1 MPMWDD
7 QGPTEEGHLRRLS
20 LREMVRRIRPR
31 LRPHGGALLL
41 AIVLMLLAVATDLAG
56 PLILRRLID
65 GVIPAAMK
73 DGQIGGILL
82 TAGLYLVLFLVGS
95 AAGYAQALLVARLGL
110 TVVTKLKRDTF
121 EHLLGLGMDYFDANP
136 PGRLMARVESDAE
149 RLQMLFSEVALA
161 MARSFL
167 LLAGTLTVMF
177 LAGWKITLGLL
188 ALLVPVIVGGFLF
201 LRYLRR
207 VYATVRRLYARL
219 TTFVTEYVQ
228 AVPVLQVFGRTAWTM
243 EKLRV
248 VNRERYGAEKRAAF
262 LEYGFWSFF
271 FSLEVVAVMVI
282 LRLGFGA
289 SAVVA
294 GMTLGT
300 LVLFV
305 EYTRRLFFP
314 LLQFAE
320 QIQFLQR
327 AFASADRVFGILS
340 TESTVAD
347 APGTLD
353 CLPNGW
359 KTLSFDRVTFD
370 YAEGSRALDEVS
382 FTVCR
387 GETVALAGPSGGG
400 KTTVT
405 SLLLRFYE
413 PSSGAI
419 LLDDIDIRR
428 YSLRA
433 WREAIGLVLQ
443 DIHLFPGTVRDNL
456 RVFTDSIPD
465 ERLAGAVRSLGAEE
479 ILSRLP
485 RGLGT
490 DLAEGG
496 QNLSMGERQ
505 LVSFARALVRDPQIL
520 VLDEATS
527 SVDPG
532 TERKLQESVE
542 RLRRGRTSLVVA
554 HRLST
559 ITAADRIL
567 VLQRGRLVE
576 EGTHRELY
584 DRGGIYRGLFDLQF
598 EAGEMVL

>member
-1 MPMWDD
+1 MWDD
-7 QGPTEEGHLRRLS
+7 QGPTEEGHIRRLS
-20 LREMVRRIRPR
+20 LLDMVRRIRPR
-31 LRPHGGALLL
+31 LGPHRRTFLL
-41 AIVLMLLAVATDLAG
+41 AIVLMLLSVATDLSG

-82 TAGLYLVLFLVGS
+82 TAGLYLGLFLVG
-95 AAGYAQALLVARLGL
+95 AAAAYAQALLVARLGL
-110 TVVTKLKRDTF
+110 SLVTKLKRDTF
-121 EHLLGLGMDYFDANP
+121 EHLLNLGMDYFDANP

-177 LAGWKITLGLL
+177 LTGWKITLGLVG
-188 ALLVPVIVGGFLF
+188 LLLPVIVGGLFF
-201 LRYLRR
+201 LRFLRR
-207 VYATVRRLYARL
+207 VYATVRRLFARL

-228 AVPVLQVFGRTAWTM
+228 AVPILQVFGRTAWTM

-248 VNRERYGAEKRAAF
+248 VNRERYHAEKRAAF
-262 LEYGFWSFF
+262 FEYGFWSFF
-271 FSLEVVAVMVI
+271 SSLEVVAVMLI
-282 LRLGFGA
+282 LRLGFGTA
-289 SAVVA
+289 AVVA

-314 LLQFAE
+314 LLMFAE

-347 APGTLD
+347 APGTSD
-353 CLPNGW
+353 RLPRDW

-370 YAEGSRALDEVS
+370 YAEGSRALEEVS
-382 FTVCR
+382 FTVRR

-419 LLDDIDIRR
+419 LLDDVDIRR
-428 YSLRA
+428 FSLST
-433 WREAIGLVLQ
+433 WRDAIGLVLQ
-443 DIHLFPGTVRDNL
+443 DIHLFPGTVGDNL
-456 RVFTDSIPD
+456 RVFADGIPD
-465 ERLAGAVRSLGAEE
+465 ERLAGAISSLGAEE
-479 ILSRLP
+479 ILSRLS

-505 LVSFARALVRDPQIL
+505 LLSFARALVRDPQIL
-520 VLDEATS
+520 ILDEATS

-584 DRGGIYRGLFDLQF
+584 ERDGIYRGLFDLQF
-598 EAGEMVL
+598 EAGEVAS

>member
-7 QGPTEEGHLRRLS
+7 QGPTEEGHIRRLS
-20 LREMVRRIRPR
+20 LLEMVRRIRPR
-31 LRPHGGALLL
+31 LRPHRGTFLL
-41 AIVLMLLAVATDLAG
+41 AIVLMLLSVATDLSG

-73 DGQIGGILL
+73 DGQIGGILF
-82 TAGLYLVLFLVGS
+82 TAGLYLGLFLVGA

-110 TVVTKLKRDTF
+110 SLVTKLKRDTF
-121 EHLLGLGMDYFDANP
+121 EHLLNLGMDYFDANP

-188 ALLVPVIVGGFLF
+188 GLLVPVIVGGLFF
-201 LRYLRR
+201 LRFLRR
-207 VYATVRRLYARL
+207 VYATVRRLFARL

-248 VNRERYGAEKRAAF
+248 VNRERYNAEKRAAF
-262 LEYGFWSFF
+262 FEYGFWSFF
-271 FSLEVVAVMVI
+271 FSLEVVAVMLI

-289 SAVVA
+289 AAVVA

-314 LLQFAE
+314 LLMFAE

-353 CLPNGW
+353 RLPRDW

-370 YAEGSRALDEVS
+370 YAEGSRALEEVS
-382 FTVCR
+382 FTVRR

-419 LLDDIDIRR
+419 LLDGTDIRR
-428 YSLRA
+428 FSLSTWRA
-433 WREAIGLVLQ
+433 AIGLVLQ
-443 DIHLFPGTVRDNL
+443 DIHLFPGTVGDNL
-456 RVFTDSIPD
+456 RVFADGIPD
-465 ERLAGAVRSLGAEE
+465 ERLAGAISSLGAEE
-479 ILSRLP
+479 ILSRLS

-505 LVSFARALVRDPQIL
+505 LISFARALVRDPQIL

-584 DRGGIYRGLFDLQF
+584 ERDGIYRGLFDLQF
-598 EAGEMVL
+598 EAGEVMS

>member
-1 MPMWDD
+1 
-7 QGPTEEGHLRRLS
+7 
-20 LREMVRRIRPR
+20 
-31 LRPHGGALLL
+31 
-41 AIVLMLLAVATDLAG
+41 
-56 PLILRRLID
+56 
-65 GVIPAAMK
+65 
-73 DGQIGGILL
+73 
-82 TAGLYLVLFLVGS
+82 
-95 AAGYAQALLVARLGL
+95 
-110 TVVTKLKRDTF
+110 
-121 EHLLGLGMDYFDANP
+121 
-136 PGRLMARVESDAE
+136 
-149 RLQMLFSEVALA
+149 
-161 MARSFL
+161 
-167 LLAGTLTVMF
+167 
-177 LAGWKITLGLL
+177 
-188 ALLVPVIVGGFLF
+188 
-201 LRYLRR
+201 
-207 VYATVRRLYARL
+207 
-219 TTFVTEYVQ
+219 
-228 AVPVLQVFGRTAWTM
+228 
-243 EKLRV
+243 
-248 VNRERYGAEKRAAF
+248 
-262 LEYGFWSFF
+262 
-271 FSLEVVAVMVI
+271 
-282 LRLGFGA
+282 
-289 SAVVA
+289 
-294 GMTLGT
+294 
-300 LVLFV
+300 VLFV

-314 LLQFAE
+314 LLMFAE

-347 APGTLD
+347 ALGTVD
-353 CLPNGW
+353 HLPRDW

-370 YAEGSRALDEVS
+370 YAEGSRALEEVS
-382 FTVCR
+382 FTVRR

-413 PSSGAI
+413 PTSGAI
-419 LLDDIDIRR
+419 LLDGVDIRR
-428 YSLRA
+428 FSLRA

-443 DIHLFPGTVRDNL
+443 DIHLFPGTIGDNL
-456 RVFTDSIPD
+456 RVFADGIPD

-485 RGLGT
+485 QGLST

-567 VLQRGRLVE
+567 VLQRGHLVE

-584 DRGGIYRGLFDLQF
+584 EQDGIYRGLFDLQF
-598 EAGEMVL
+598 EAGEVVS

>member
-7 QGPTEEGHLRRLS
+7 QGSTEEGHIRRLG
-20 LREMVRRIRPR
+20 LLDMVRRIRPR
-31 LRPHGGALLL
+31 LHPYRGTLLL
-41 AIVLMLLAVATDLAG
+41 AVVLMLLSVVTDLAS

-82 TAGLYLVLFLVGS
+82 TAGLYLGLFLVG
-95 AAGYAQALLVARLGL
+95 AAASYAQALLVARMGL
-110 TVVTKLKRDTF
+110 SLVTRLKRDTF
-121 EHLLGLGMDYFDANP
+121 EHLLNLGMDYFDANP

-161 MARSFL
+161 MARSSL
-167 LLAGTLTVMF
+167 LLTGTLTVMF
-177 LAGWKITLGLL
+177 ISGWKITLGLVG
-188 ALLVPVIVGGFLF
+188 LLLPVVIGGLFFLGF
-201 LRYLRR
+201 LRR

-228 AVPVLQVFGRTAWTM
+228 AVPVLQVFGRTTWTM
-243 EKLRV
+243 EKLRA
-248 VNRERYGAEKRAAF
+248 VNRERYNAEKRAAF
-262 LEYGFWSFF
+262 FEYGFWSFF
-271 FSLEVVAVMVI
+271 FSLEVVAVMMI

-314 LLQFAE
+314 LLMFAE

-353 CLPNGW
+353 HLPRDW
-359 KTLSFDRVTFD
+359 KTLTFDHVTFD
-370 YAEGSRALDEVS
+370 YAGGSRALEDVS
-382 FTVCR
+382 FTVRR

-419 LLDDIDIRR
+419 RLDGVDIRGF
-428 YSLRA
+428 SLSA

-443 DIHLFPGTVRDNL
+443 DIHLFPGTVGDNL
-456 RVFTDSIPD
+456 RVFADGIPD
-465 ERLAGAVRSLGAEE
+465 ERLAGAVSSLGADE
-479 ILSRLP
+479 ILTRLSK
-485 RGLGT
+485 GLGT

-505 LVSFARALVRDPQIL
+505 LISFARALVRDPQIL
-520 VLDEATS
+520 ILDEATS

-542 RLRRGRTSLVVA
+542 RLRHGRTSLVVA

-567 VLQRGRLVE
+567 VLQRGHLVE

-584 DRGGIYRGLFDLQF
+584 ERDGIYRGLFDLQF
-598 EAGEMVL
+598 EAGEVVS

>member
-7 QGPTEEGHLRRLS
+7 DGSTEEGHLQRLS
-20 LREMVRRIRPR
+20 LPEMVRKIAPR
-31 LRPHGGALLL
+31 LRPYRRAFAV
-41 AIVLMLLAVATDLAG
+41 AIGLMLLSVAGDLAG
-56 PLILRRLID
+56 PLVLQRLID
-65 GVIPAAMK
+65 RVIPAAMS
-73 DGQIGGILL
+73 DGQVGGILL
-82 TAGLYLVLFLVGS
+82 TAGIYLGLFLVSS
-95 AAGYAQALLVARLGL
+95 AAAYAQALLVARLGL
-110 TVVTKLKRDTF
+110 QLVTKLKRDTF
-121 EHLLGLGMDYFDANP
+121 EHLLGLGLDYFDANP

-149 RLQMLFSEVALA
+149 RLQILFSEVALA
-161 MARSFL
+161 MLRSTL

-177 LAGWKITLGLL
+177 LAGWKITLTLLTMLTPVVIGGL
-188 ALLVPVIVGGFLF
+188 IY

-228 AVPVLQVFGRTAWTM
+228 AVPVLQVFGRAPWTM
-243 EKLRV
+243 QKLRV
-248 VNRERYGAEKRAAF
+248 VNRERYDAEKRAAF

-314 LLQFAE
+314 LLMFAE

-340 TESTVAD
+340 TDSTVVD
-347 APGTLD
+347 APGAMD
-353 CLPNGW
+353 VLPRDW
-359 KTLSFDRVTFD
+359 KTLTFDQVSFD
-370 YAEGSRALDEVS
+370 YAEGSRALDNVS
-382 FTVCR
+382 FTVRR

-419 LLDDIDIRR
+419 RLDGIDIRR
-428 YSLRA
+428 FSLRA
-433 WREAIGLVLQ
+433 WRDAIGLVLQ
-443 DIHLFPGTVRDNL
+443 DIHLFPGTVGDNL
-456 RVFTDSIPD
+456 RVFSDRIPD
-465 ERLAGAVRSLGAEE
+465 ERIEGAVRDLGAEE
-479 ILSRLP
+479 ILLRLP
-485 RGLGT
+485 QGLRT

-532 TERKLQESVE
+532 TERTLQESVE

-559 ITAADRIL
+559 ITASDRIL

-576 EGTHRELY
+576 EGTHQELY
-584 DRGGIYRGLFDLQF
+584 ERDGVYRGLFDLQF
-598 EAGEMVL
+598 EAGEVAS

>member
-7 QGPTEEGHLRRLS
+7 DGPTEEGHIRRLS
-20 LREMVRRIRPR
+20 LLDMLRRIRPR
-31 LRPHGGALLL
+31 LRPYRGTFLL
-41 AIVLMLLAVATDLAG
+41 AIALMLLSVATDLSG

-82 TAGLYLVLFLVGS
+82 TAGLYLGLFLVGA

-110 TVVTKLKRDTF
+110 SLVTKLKRDTF
-121 EHLLGLGMDYFDANP
+121 EHLLNLGMDYFDANP

-188 ALLVPVIVGGFLF
+188 GLLLPVIVGGLFFLGF
-201 LRYLRR
+201 LRR

-228 AVPVLQVFGRTAWTM
+228 AVPVLQVFGRTAWTL

-248 VNRERYGAEKRAAF
+248 VNRERYDAERRAAF
-262 LEYGFWSFF
+262 FEYGFWSFF
-271 FSLEVVAVMVI
+271 FSLEVVAVMLI

-314 LLQFAE
+314 LLMFAE

-347 APGTLD
+347 APGTTD
-353 CLPNGW
+353 RLPRDW

-370 YAEGSRALDEVS
+370 YAEGSRALEDVS
-382 FTVCR
+382 FTVRR

-413 PSSGAI
+413 PTSGAI
-419 LLDDIDIRR
+419 LLDGNDIRSF
-428 YSLRA
+428 SLST
-433 WREAIGLVLQ
+433 WRDAIGLVLQ
-443 DIHLFPGTVRDNL
+443 DIHLFPGTVGDNL
-456 RVFTDSIPD
+456 RVFADGIPD
-465 ERLAGAVRSLGAEE
+465 ERLAGAISSLGAEE
-479 ILSRLP
+479 ILSRLSK
-485 RGLGT
+485 GLGT

-505 LVSFARALVRDPQIL
+505 LISFARALVRDPQIL
-520 VLDEATS
+520 ILDEATS

-532 TERKLQESVE
+532 TERKLQESIE

-584 DRGGIYRGLFDLQF
+584 ERDGIYRGLFDLQF
-598 EAGEMVL
+598 EAGEVVS